1 MRAPLSER
9 PLSAIVVVVVC
20 LLAALASCG
29 GPAADG
35 DSGAGQAPRED
46 TAESVVPES
55 LRALGYVEWDPEANT
70 ELRGVTR
77 WEPARAAPG
86 YNFYSDQAG
95 GAILAR
101 LDGEQ
106 IHSWRLPSGE
116 RACELAELL
125 PDGDVILVCQ
135 DESLTRLDW
144 NSHSVWDLEIRA
156 HHDVEVAADGTLLVV
171 DRDLYP
177 YQGRQVWFDG
187 IAWVSGEG
195 QVLRRWSTFEHLA
208 ELRRHH
214 PPSPLDRPASA
225 AESRR
230 PEASGNEAHGDYY
243 HVNAVEI
250 LPDTPLGKRDARF
263 RGGNLLVCLRNAN
276 LLLILDAKTLSVTWS
291 WGPGQLQLP
300 HMPTML
306 DDGNILVFD
315 NGVWRRAS
323 RVLEIEPASGEIVW
337 TYGEEAQQR
346 FFVKE
351 RGCSQRLANGNTL
364 ICDSQ
369 RGHVFEVASSGETV
383 WEFWNPEFQGKSRRR
398 LYRFE
403 RLPAS
408 RVEPLLRAH
417 GVARESTPGR

>member
-9 PLSAIVVVVVC
+9 PLSAIVVVVC

-29 GPAADG
+29 GPVAAG
-35 DSGAGQAPRED
+35 DSGTGQAPRKE
-46 TAESVVPES
+46 TAES

-77 WEPARAAPG
+77 LDPTRAAPG
-86 YNFYSDQAG
+86 FNFYSDQAG

-125 PDGDVILVCQ
+125 PDGDVLFVCQ

-144 NSHSVWDLEIRA
+144 NSRIVWDLELRA
-156 HHDVEVAADGTLLVV
+156 HHDVGVAADGTLLVV
-171 DRDLYP
+171 DRDLHS

-214 PPSPLDRPASA
+214 PPSPLDGATGPAG
-225 AESRR
+225 SRS
-230 PEASGNEAHGDYY
+230 PEASGNETPGDYY
-243 HVNAVEI
+243 HANTVEVI
-250 LPDTPLGKRDARF
+250 PDTPLGKRDARF

-291 WGPGQLQLP
+291 WGPGQLELP

-306 DDGNILVFD
+306 DDGHILVFD
-315 NGVWRRAS
+315 NGVRRRAS
-323 RVLEIEPASGEIVW
+323 RVLEIEPAGGEIVW
-337 TYGEEAQQR
+337 SYGEAAQQR

-369 RGHVFEVASSGETV
+369 RGRVFEVTSAGQTV

-408 RVEPLLRAH
+408 RVEPLLRSRR
-417 GVARESTPGR
+417 GDSR